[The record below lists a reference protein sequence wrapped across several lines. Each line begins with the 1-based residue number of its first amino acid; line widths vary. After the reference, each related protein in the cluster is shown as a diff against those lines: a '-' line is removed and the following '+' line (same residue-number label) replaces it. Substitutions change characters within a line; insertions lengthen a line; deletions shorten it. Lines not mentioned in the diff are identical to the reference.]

1 MYNLQLETFIVVADL
16 GSFNKAAEALYIT
29 PPAVTKQ
36 INLLE
41 KDLDLKLFVRT
52 HRGLALTEAG
62 KSLYK
67 DAKYII
73 QYCKESVERAKK
85 AMEEKDNIIRV
96 GISPMTP
103 AASLLQEW
111 TKVQKD
117 YPDIKLQMIPFMNSQ
132 ESAREILRNLETN
145 IDVVAGIF
153 DETMLRLRQCAGMEM
168 SRQRICCAVSATHRL
183 ADKEVLTFQDLH
195 GENFLMMHRGWSNYV
210 DELRDDIWKNHP
222 QIHVID
228 FDIYSMEVF
237 NRCENS
243 DDILMA
249 VENWKDAHPLLKII
263 PVEWKYTIPYGILY
277 SPEPSDLVKRF
288 LKGVKKALSQPDAAD
303 RV

>member
-1 MYNLQLETFIVVADL
+1 MNTVQLETFIRVAEA
-16 GSFNKAAEALYIT
+16 GSFNKAAEQLYIT

-36 INLLE
+36 INLFEGELGIQ
-41 KDLDLKLFVRT
+41 LFVRT
-52 HRGLALTEAG
+52 HRGLMLTEAG
-62 KSLYK
+62 KSFYR
-67 DAKYII
+67 DAQYIL
-73 QYCKESVERAKK
+73 QYCSDSIERAKK
-85 AMEEKDNIIRV
+85 AMQDNGNVIRI
-96 GISPMTP
+96 GTSPMTP
-103 AASLLQEW
+103 AQPLVYSWSKLQE
-111 TKVQKD
+111 KC
-117 YPDIKLQMIPFMNSQ
+117 PEIKFRLVPFVNTI
-132 ESAREILRNLETN
+132 ENAREILKNLGQN

-153 DETMLRLRQCAGMEM
+153 DETMLKLRQCAGMEM

-228 FDIYSMEVF
+228 FDIYSMEIF